1 MATETGTARL
11 EDVLPRIRARREEIE
26 KARRLPRDLVD
37 ELSGTGIFRL
47 SLPRDVGGRT
57 APPLQILQTIETIA
71 AADGSA
77 GWCAMVGIA
86 NSVNAGYGTE
96 RAARE
101 VFANPDR
108 PTAGLAEPAGAA
120 VRVDGG
126 VRVTGR
132 WKFASGITH
141 SDWVWAGCLVME
153 NGKPR
158 MTPHGPE
165 IIHLWMP
172 VAEIALH
179 DTWFVSGLGG
189 TGSLDFSASELFV
202 PEHRVFELFDP
213 AAHRPEPLYQ
223 LPPLGWFVSQASAV
237 SLGIGRAALDELVAL
252 AQTKVPTLSMAVL
265 AERPAAQLGLARAE
279 ARLAA
284 ARAFLHESVDDM
296 FRTLSAG
303 SQPTLRQRAL
313 NRIAAANAAE
323 TGAAVAHEAG
333 VLAGGT
339 AIYSTGT
346 LQRHV
351 RDAEALTHHFSVA
364 PHVWEDAGRVF
375 LDRPPVAPVF

>member
-1 MATETGTARL
+1 MGSEAVLERL
-11 EDVLPRIRARREEIE
+11 RGLLPSIRARREEIE
-26 KARRLPRDLVD
+26 RARRLPRDLVD
-37 ELSGTGIFRL
+37 ELCRTEVFRL
-47 SLPRDVGGRT
+47 SQPRGIGGREA
-57 APPLQILQTIETIA
+57 APVEILQTIEAIA

-86 NSVNAGYGTE
+86 NNVNAGYGTE

-101 VFANPDR
+101 VFADPTL
-108 PTAGLAEPAGAA
+108 PTAGIAEPAGAA

-132 WKFASGITH
+132 WKFASGVTH
-141 SDWVWAGCLVME
+141 SDWVWAGCIVME
-153 NGKPR
+153 DGRPR

-172 VAEIALH
+172 VAEVQVH
-179 DTWFVSGLGG
+179 DTWFVSGLCG
-189 TGSLDFSASELFV
+189 TGSLDFTASDVFV
-202 PEHRVFELFDP
+202 PGHRVFELFDP

-237 SLGIGRAALDELVAL
+237 SLGIGRAALDELIAL
-252 AQTKVPTLSMAVL
+252 APTKVPTLSMVVL
-265 AERPAAQLGLARAE
+265 AERPAAQLGVARAE
-279 ARLAA
+279 ATLAS
-284 ARAFLHESVDDM
+284 ARAFLHESVEDM

-303 SQPTLRQRAL
+303 SQPTLRQRAV

-323 TGAAVAHEAG
+323 AGAAAAHAAG
-333 VLAGGT
+333 VLAGGA
-339 AIYSTGT
+339 AIYASGS

-364 PHVWEDAGRVF
+364 PHVWEDAGRV
-375 LDRPPVAPVF
+375 LLGLQPAAPVF